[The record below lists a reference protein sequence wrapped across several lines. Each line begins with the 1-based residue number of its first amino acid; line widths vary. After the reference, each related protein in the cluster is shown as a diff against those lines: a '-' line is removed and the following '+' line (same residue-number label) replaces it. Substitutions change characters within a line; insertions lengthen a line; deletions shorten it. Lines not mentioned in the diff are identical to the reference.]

1 MHFCILMVYFLTRL
15 LGSCKYFLVSFQHLH
30 ILQDMLKDYAL
41 GEHLLLVGNQV
52 GLQYVLRAAL
62 TALLQRGAAER
73 GVYVSTSVLT
83 PYAQGVGKNKI
94 ADRFLQ
100 LLNLPRE
107 YLQLHR

>member
-1 MHFCILMVYFLTRL
+1 
-15 LGSCKYFLVSFQHLH
+15 
-30 ILQDMLKDYAL
+30 MLKDYTL

-52 GLQYVLRAAL
+52 GLQYVLRAPV
-62 TALLQRGAAER
+62 TALLQRGAAEW
-73 GVYVSTSVLT
+73 GVYVSTLVLT